1 MCINQLVLAIKS
13 LSVTGVDDS
22 TLENIKSSLNMIIDN
37 GVFDKTVQLQA
48 FIKITEINKVLGT
61 RSSNIVEQNKRILEE
76 ATCSFENV
84 HEHEHENE
92 NECDLSAEYESDQ
105 LTRLMIRARE
115 EGAMSF
121 EFRGVNWSWNF
132 ALSTWERQSK

>member
-22 TLENIKSSLNMIIDN
+22 TLENIKSSLNMILDN

-48 FIKITEINKVLGT
+48 FIKITKINEVLGT

-84 HEHEHENE
+84 HEHEHE